1 MGGANV
7 ICSDKTGTLTM
18 NKMTLTS
25 YWSGKR
31 IEFKHYEEK
40 LNPRD
45 YMTEKYA

>member
-1 MGGANV
+1 
-7 ICSDKTGTLTM
+7 M